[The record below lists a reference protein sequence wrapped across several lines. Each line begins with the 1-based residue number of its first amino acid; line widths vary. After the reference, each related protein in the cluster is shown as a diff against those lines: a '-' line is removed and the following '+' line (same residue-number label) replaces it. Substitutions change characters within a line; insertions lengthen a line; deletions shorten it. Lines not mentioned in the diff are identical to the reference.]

1 MYQRSFC
8 ALNALLALNLQS
20 VGAVTQLPKIHAT
33 APPSSLVQQGKWWA
47 QAGNHIVHAPHQNSE
62 LSPNIENYYYAY
74 GSHSALTQE
83 LQDKRVG
90 GDGRLHIFHLPEGV
104 DSLAEK
110 PTTQAA
116 RRDAL
121 SALLQLE
128 HKKVLSD
135 AKTFP
140 IYQLSDSYQ
149 SGLDAAGKALE
160 NQIVQSLDEQTV
172 YDQLVA
178 LTKLGD
184 GATMTRS
191 YSNPEATKNTIDF
204 LEKNFK
210 DMGYDICMESRTD
223 GQKSV
228 IAYKPGQTNEDGVV
242 VLGAHYD
249 SRPFEG
255 LAPGAVDNGSGAA
268 AVLSIARAVAQ
279 AKLKPRRPIV
289 FAAFAAEEP
298 GLLGSEE
305 FATRLKSSSGG
316 SSFLESHEGDDGVS
330 AVGRLCDGK
339 IAQLLIQQESEASL
353 LQDNTG
359 SRKKRGAKTI
369 SHEALVM
376 DEIAWKSTNLKADVV
391 NLESYDWA
399 SHVLEHLAQSSTTHN
414 GQDLTITH
422 SSNPFGS
429 DHMSF
434 LTKGFQAVLS
444 IHGDD
449 EAYPYYHSEKD
460 DMLQVNKSLYAKIVK
475 MNAGALVRLAGVV

>member
-1 MYQRSFC
+1 
-8 ALNALLALNLQS
+8 
-20 VGAVTQLPKIHAT
+20 VTQLPKIHAT

-47 QAGNHIVHAPHQNSE
+47 QAGNHIVHAPHHGSE
-62 LSPNIENYYYAY
+62 LSPHINNYYYAY

-83 LQDKRVG
+83 LKDKRVG
-90 GDGRLHIFHLPEGV
+90 GDGRLHIFHLPKGV
-104 DSLAEK
+104 SSLVEK
-110 PTTQAA
+110 PSTQAA
-116 RRDAL
+116 RRIAL

-128 HKKVLSD
+128 HKQVLSD

-140 IYQLSDSYQ
+140 IFQLKDDYRTPLS
-149 SGLDAAGKALE
+149 AAGEALE
-160 NQIVQSLDEQTV
+160 QQVVQSLDEATV
-172 YDQLVA
+172 YNQLEA

-184 GATMTRS
+184 GSTMTRS
-191 YSNPEATKNTIDF
+191 YQNVKATANTISY
-204 LEKNFK
+204 LEDKFK
-210 DMGYDICMESRTD
+210 DMGYDICLESRTD

-228 IAYKPGQTNEDGVV
+228 IAYMPGQTSSDGVV

-268 AVLSIARAVAQ
+268 AVLSIAKAFAD
-279 AKLKPRRPIV
+279 AKVTPRRPIV

-305 FATRLKSSSGG
+305 FATRLKSSGGG
-316 SSFLESHEGDDGVS
+316 SSFLDTRGADDGIS

-339 IAQLLIQQESEASL
+339 LSQMLIQQESEAM

-359 SRKKRGAKTI
+359 SRKKHGAKAI
-369 SHEALVM
+369 SHEALIM
-376 DEIAWKSTNLKADVV
+376 DEIAWKSTNIPSETGDVV

-399 SHVLEHLAQSSTTHN
+399 SHVLEHLAQSSTKHN
-414 GQDLTITH
+414 GNDLTITH

-449 EAYPYYHSEKD
+449 EGYPFYHSEKD
-460 DMLQVNKSLYAKIVK
+460 DLNQVNKALYAKVVK
-475 MNAGALVRLAGVV
+475 MNAGALIRLAGTA